1 MVKNLPAIWEIP
13 VQSLGWPWRRKCLL
27 TPVFLPEKSHGQRSL
42 AGYSPSGGKESDTTE
57 WLSLSII
64 ILIIINQLFLSETIY
79 NTVFIGFFLN
89 GLHLVLNLWVFF
101 FLFAF
106 PKFLS
111 VSFFRII
118 MRISATVTRKKNL
131 ILSDPLYFLAVLFA
145 LYHAMTFTVSICIS
159 IKNGGES
166 MKSCFW
172 PLELYLLEPTIGHY
186 FEESN
191 HNDSSFL
198 WKVCKTGI

>member
-101 FLFAF
+101 FSFCISQIFISKLFQNNHEN
-106 PKFLS
+106 
-111 VSFFRII
+111 
-118 MRISATVTRKKNL
+118 ISNSNKKKKSYTFWSL
-131 ILSDPLYFLAVLFA
+131 ILSGCSLCIISCYDIHGKHLYFYKEWRRIHEVLLLAPRTLSSW
-145 LYHAMTFTVSICIS
+145 TNNWT
-159 IKNGGES
+159 
-166 MKSCFW
+166 
-172 PLELYLLEPTIGHY
+172 LLWGVQ
-186 FEESN
+186 S
-191 HNDSSFL
+191 
-198 WKVCKTGI
+198 